1 MTSANSDPAGEIF
14 YARKVTSTPTPVS
27 LRMKPGPHRLA
38 VTGIGNAMLDII
50 TQDRNEVFRSF
61 GLVKAAMSLVGEDQ
75 LEALYGA
82 MGESIQMSGG
92 SVANSIAGVAALGG
106 TCGYIGKVADDEF
119 GERFRHDLRSLG
131 VELDLAVA
139 AAHEGAT
146 GRCHVFITDDAQ
158 RTMATYLGASNRLT
172 VDDVREDLIARSE
185 ITYVEGYLFD
195 LPPAK
200 ESVRKVVNFAHEHDS
215 MVALSLSDMF
225 CVDRH
230 RRDFLELV
238 TSDVDVLLG
247 NETEI
252 LSLFQFDSLERAFD
266 ALDEIGVLTVVTR
279 GPLGAEVATVSG
291 VVSVPAR
298 EVDHVVD
305 QNGAGDLFAS
315 GFLYGLAL
323 GADPVESAE
332 LGSLCAGEVI
342 THLGARPEADL
353 EEMALDAGLL

>member
-1 MTSANSDPAGEIF
+1 
-14 YARKVTSTPTPVS
+14 V
-27 LRMKPGPHRLA
+27 KPGPNRLA

-50 TQDRNEVFRSF
+50 SQDSNEVYRQL
-61 GLVKAAMSLVGEDQ
+61 GLVKAAMSLIQEDQ
-75 LEALYGA
+75 LETFFNA
-82 MGESIQMSGG
+82 MGPTIQMSGG

-106 TCGYIGKVADDEF
+106 TCGYIGKVADDDF
-119 GERFRHDLRSLG
+119 GKRFTHDLTSMG
-131 VELDLAVA
+131 VEVDLAIA
-139 AAHEGAT
+139 AADEGAT

-158 RTMATYLGASNRLT
+158 RTMATYLGASNQLRVSDINET
-172 VDDVREDLIARSE
+172 LIARSE

-200 ESVRKVVNFAHEHDS
+200 EAIRKVVNFAHDHDS

-238 TSDVDVLLG
+238 TNDVDVLLC

-252 LSLFQFDSLERAFD
+252 CSLFQVPTLDRAFHLLEELGIL
-266 ALDEIGVLTVVTR
+266 AVVTR
-279 GPLGAEVATVSG
+279 GPSGADVLTVTG
-291 VVSVPAR
+291 VVSVPAL
-298 EVDHVVD
+298 EVEHVID
-305 QNGAGDLFAS
+305 QNGAGDMFAS

-332 LGSLCAGEVI
+332 LGSLCAGEI
-342 THLGARPEADL
+342 ISHLGARPENDL
-353 EEMALDAGLL
+353 EELAIEAGLL

>member
-1 MTSANSDPAGEIF
+1 
-14 YARKVTSTPTPVS
+14 V
-27 LRMKPGPHRLA
+27 KPGPNRLA

-50 TQDRNEVFRSF
+50 SQDSNEVYRQL
-61 GLVKAAMSLVGEDQ
+61 GLVKAAMSLIQADQ
-75 LEALYGA
+75 LETFFNA
-82 MGESIQMSGG
+82 MGPTIQMSGG

-106 TCGYIGKVADDEF
+106 TCGYIGKVADDDF
-119 GERFRHDLRSLG
+119 GKRFTHDLTSMG
-131 VELDLAVA
+131 VEVDLAIA
-139 AAHEGAT
+139 AADEGAT

-158 RTMATYLGASNRLT
+158 RTMATYLGASNQLRVSDINET
-172 VDDVREDLIARSE
+172 LISRSE

-200 ESVRKVVNFAHEHDS
+200 AAIQKVVSFAHDYDS

-238 TSDVDVLLG
+238 TNDVDVLLC

-252 LSLFQFDSLERAFD
+252 RSLFQVPTLEQAFINLEELGIL
-266 ALDEIGVLTVVTR
+266 AVVTR
-279 GPLGAEVATVSG
+279 GPLGADVLTVTG
-291 VVSVPAR
+291 VVGVPAH
-298 EVDHVVD
+298 EVEHVVD
-305 QNGAGDLFAS
+305 QNGAGDMFAS

-332 LGSLCAGEVI
+332 LGSLCAGEI
-342 THLGARPEADL
+342 ISHLGARPENDL
-353 EEMALDAGLL
+353 EELAIEAGLL

>member
-1 MTSANSDPAGEIF
+1 
-14 YARKVTSTPTPVS
+14 V
-27 LRMKPGPHRLA
+27 KPGPNRLA

-50 TQDRNEVFRSF
+50 SQDSSEVYRQL
-61 GLVKAAMSLVGEDQ
+61 GLVKAAMSLIQEDQ
-75 LEALYGA
+75 LETFFNA
-82 MGESIQMSGG
+82 MGPTIQMSGG

-106 TCGYIGKVADDEF
+106 TCGYIGKVADDDF
-119 GERFRHDLRSLG
+119 GRRFTHDLTSMG
-131 VELDLAVA
+131 VEVDLAIA
-139 AAHEGAT
+139 AADEGAT

-158 RTMATYLGASNRLT
+158 RTMATYLGASNQLRVSDINET
-172 VDDVREDLIARSE
+172 LIARSE

-200 ESVRKVVNFAHEHDS
+200 EAIRKVVNFAHDHDS

-238 TSDVDVLLG
+238 TNDVDVLLC

-252 LSLFQFDSLERAFD
+252 CSLFQVPTLDRAFN
-266 ALDEIGVLTVVTR
+266 ALEELGILAVVTR
-279 GPLGAEVATVSG
+279 GPAGADVLTVTG
-291 VVSVPAR
+291 VVSVPAH
-298 EVDHVVD
+298 EVEHVID
-305 QNGAGDLFAS
+305 QNGAGDMFAS

-332 LGSLCAGEVI
+332 LGSLCAGEI
-342 THLGARPEADL
+342 ISHLGARPENDL
-353 EEMALDAGLL
+353 EELAIEAGLL

>member
-1 MTSANSDPAGEIF
+1 
-14 YARKVTSTPTPVS
+14 V
-27 LRMKPGPHRLA
+27 KPGPNRLA

-50 TQDRNEVFRSF
+50 SQDSSEVYRQL
-61 GLVKAAMSLVGEDQ
+61 GLVKAAMSLIQEDQ
-75 LEALYGA
+75 LETYFNA
-82 MGESIQMSGG
+82 MGPTIQMSGG

-106 TCGYIGKVADDEF
+106 TCGYIGKVADDDF
-119 GERFRHDLRSLG
+119 GRRFTHDLTSMG
-131 VELDLAVA
+131 VEVDLAIA
-139 AAHEGAT
+139 AADEGAT

-158 RTMATYLGASNRLT
+158 RTMATYLGASNQLRVSDINET
-172 VDDVREDLIARSE
+172 LIARSE

-200 ESVRKVVNFAHEHDS
+200 EAIRKVVNFAHDHDS

-238 TSDVDVLLG
+238 TNDVDVLLC

-252 LSLFQFDSLERAFD
+252 CSLFQVPTLDRAFN
-266 ALDEIGVLTVVTR
+266 ALEELGILAVVTR
-279 GPLGAEVATVSG
+279 GPAGADVLTVTG
-291 VVSVPAR
+291 VVSVPAH
-298 EVDHVVD
+298 EVEHVID
-305 QNGAGDLFAS
+305 QNGAGDMFAS

-332 LGSLCAGEVI
+332 LGSLCAGEI
-342 THLGARPEADL
+342 ISHLGARPENDL
-353 EEMALDAGLL
+353 EELAIEAGLL

>member
-1 MTSANSDPAGEIF
+1 
-14 YARKVTSTPTPVS
+14 VTDSPTPVS
-27 LRMKPGPHRLA
+27 LRVKPGPNRLA

-50 TQDRNEVFRSF
+50 SQDSKEVYRQL
-61 GLVKAAMSLVGEDQ
+61 GLVKAAMSLIQEDQ
-75 LEALYGA
+75 LETYFNA
-82 MGESIQMSGG
+82 MGPTIQMSGG

-106 TCGYIGKVADDEF
+106 TCGYIGKVADDDF
-119 GERFRHDLRSLG
+119 GRRFTHDLTSMG
-131 VELDLAVA
+131 VEVDLAIA
-139 AAHEGAT
+139 AADEGAT

-158 RTMATYLGASNRLT
+158 RTMATYLGASNQLRVSDINET
-172 VDDVREDLIARSE
+172 LIARSE

-200 ESVRKVVNFAHEHDS
+200 EAIRKVVNFAHDHDS

-238 TSDVDVLLG
+238 TNDVDVLLS

-252 LSLFQFDSLERAFD
+252 CSLFQVPTLDRAFN
-266 ALDEIGVLTVVTR
+266 ALEELGILAVVTR
-279 GPLGAEVATVSG
+279 GPAGADVLTVTG
-291 VVSVPAR
+291 VVSVPAH
-298 EVDHVVD
+298 EVEHVID
-305 QNGAGDLFAS
+305 QNGAGDMFAS

-332 LGSLCAGEVI
+332 LGSLCAGEI
-342 THLGARPEADL
+342 ISHLGARPENDL
-353 EEMALDAGLL
+353 EELAIEAGLL